1 MGAKYFDVYGRNIS
15 VGDFPTMVASPDN
28 FIHLTTWSLEEHE
41 GEISIGKFCL
51 ITPGV
56 RIASASK
63 ITIGDGCMFANSA
76 YISDADWHGIYD
88 RAIPVGKTSPITLK
102 DNVWIG
108 DRAVVGKGVT
118 IGKNSIVAAG
128 AVVVKDVPDN
138 VVVGGNPAK
147 IIKELDPEID
157 GTTRIKLFEDPAG
170 LTNLYDQ
177 IDIYTLKNNTL
188 INYLKSKYI
197 RTKKH

>member
-1 MGAKYFDVYGRNIS
+1 MGAKYFDIYGRNIS
-15 VGDFPTMVASPDN
+15 VADHPTMVASPDSY
-28 FIHLTTWSLEEHE
+28 IHLTTWSLEDHE
-41 GEISIGKFCL
+41 GEISIGKYCL
-51 ITPGV
+51 LTPGV

-76 YISDADWHGIYD
+76 YVSDADWHGIYD
-88 RAIPVGKTSPITLK
+88 RAIPVGKTSPIILK

-128 AVVVKDVPDN
+128 AIVVKDVPDN

-147 IIKELDPEID
+147 IIKELDASKEGI
-157 GTTRIKLFEDPAG
+157 TRINSLKI
-170 LTNLYDQ
+170 Q
-177 IDIYTLKNNTL
+177 KVLKNYM
-188 INYLKSKYI
+188 IKSI
-197 RTKKH
+197 STH